1 MEWRG
6 FGTEEDDIFLSGVNL
21 FSSTSLF
28 ANDSSFGPSSD
39 LRHSSSYGNR
49 VQPSLAPNLQPFP
62 SSTQTSNLDFQM
74 MHEDDALF
82 DSLRITPS
90 ILTKEK
96 KSWSDVVGHNYTI
109 PLQQQTT
116 EEPVKQCTE
125 VCRYWLNGN
134 CIYGDKCWYAHH
146 TTPQEETR
154 KQPFFDEIS
163 TTCCI
168 CQDDILKS
176 HKRFGLMQST
186 LFGWSLP

>member
-6 FGTEEDDIFLSGVNL
+6 FGTEEDDLFLSSVNL
-21 FSSTSLF
+21 YSPTGVFG
-28 ANDSSFGPSSD
+28 NDSSFLPSNDLQHRSSYSSD
-39 LRHSSSYGNR
+39 VRSSFG
-49 VQPSLAPNLQPFP
+49 ADLQPFP
-62 SSTQTSNLDFQM
+62 PSPSSALDFQV

-82 DSLRITPS
+82 DSFHIDSSVLS
-90 ILTKEK
+90 KEK
-96 KSWSDVVGHNYTI
+96 RSWSDVVGHNYTL
-109 PLQQQTT
+109 PLQQNTP
-116 EEPVKQCTE
+116 EEPKKQQTE

-176 HKRFGLMQST
+176 HKRFGLMQSNIVK
-186 LFGWSLP
+186 W

>member
-1 MEWRG
+1 
-6 FGTEEDDIFLSGVNL
+6 
-21 FSSTSLF
+21 
-28 ANDSSFGPSSD
+28 
-39 LRHSSSYGNR
+39 
-49 VQPSLAPNLQPFP
+49 
-62 SSTQTSNLDFQM
+62 M

-116 EEPVKQCTE
+116 EEPVKQSTE